1 MSHEEWLT
9 ELTTRMNV
17 LEEIVRQR
25 DQIIATAVIE
35 TLKSEE
41 FISEYL
47 TRMTERV
54 EAEFTGNFLPELRQ
68 LLISRLERIEKQL
81 DGQGQTNDDA

>member
-25 DQIIATAVIE
+25 DKIIATAVIE

-47 TRMTERV
+47 TRLTERV

-68 LLISRLERIEKQL
+68 LLISRMERIEKQL

>member
-25 DQIIATAVIE
+25 DKIIATAVIE

-47 TRMTERV
+47 MRMTERV

-68 LLISRLERIEKQL
+68 LLISRMERIEKQL